1 MLGRMTVEEQRDKE
15 RGIVLL
21 PSKKHSGMVAFSL
34 FILCS
39 LILLVQPSSSSTQ
52 QPPNLDPD
60 SIYLLGDAHVVSA
73 ADADS
78 HVRLTRPAPSSS
90 GILRRREPL
99 AFADPTSLSTEF
111 SFSVTGHGHGLLLV
125 LAAGGNLS
133 NYVGVE
139 FDTSKD
145 DNVGDPNANHV
156 GIDVGSHVSVAVAN
170 VSDVHLVLNSGEKL
184 NAWVDYEASSK
195 VLEVRLSKWG
205 AQKPSDP
212 IVSHDIDFSK
222 IWGANPVIAGISS
235 SNGAHSVQV
244 VSVYSWKLSLKKVS
258 VSNGLHS
265 LPADPHGNNNNK
277 FEDEHKKL
285 CPLTVLAGV
294 IFGTGCVAMVTFVV
308 LFMWVIFFQ
317 KGEEESLVK
326 IPNHPSSDV
335 RYERIDVAVDK
346 NALGDES

>member
-1 MLGRMTVEEQRDKE
+1 
-15 RGIVLL
+15 
-21 PSKKHSGMVAFSL
+21 MVAFSF

-60 SIYLLGDAHVVSA
+60 NIYLLGDAHVVSA
-73 ADADS
+73 AADNGDS
-78 HVRLTRPAPSSS
+78 HVRLTRPTPSSS

-99 AFADPTSLSTEF
+99 AFSDPTSLSTEF
-111 SFSVTGHGHGLLLV
+111 SFSVSGHGLLLV
-125 LAAGGNLS
+125 LAAAGNVS

-145 DNVGDPNANHV
+145 DNAGDPNANHV
-156 GIDVGSHVSVAVAN
+156 SIDVGSHVSVAIAN
-170 VSDVHLVLNSGEKL
+170 VSDLDLVLNNGEKL
-184 NAWVDYEASSK
+184 QAWVDYEASSK

-205 AQKPSDP
+205 EQKPSDP

-222 IWGANPVIAGISS
+222 IWGKNPVIAALSS

-244 VSVYSWKLSLKKVS
+244 VSVYSWRVSLKK

-265 LPADPHGNNNNK
+265 LPADPHSNNNNNK
-277 FEDEHKKL
+277 FEDEHKKSV
-285 CPLTVLAGV
+285 CPLTVLAWV
-294 IFGTGCVAMVTFVV
+294 IFGTGCVALVTFVV

-326 IPNHPSSDV
+326 IPDHPSSDV

-346 NALGDES
+346 NAHDDQS